1 MPNFTDKCLGILGA
15 CRRFFRME
23 PSRIRIIMREEVATS
38 RNGALER
45 AFFATRKGRLYQPQ
59 DDEE

>member
-1 MPNFTDKCLGILGA
+1 MPDLIDKCLGVLGA

-23 PSRIRIIMREEVATS
+23 PSRIRMIIHEEVETT

-45 AFFATRKGRLYQPQ
+45 AFFATRKGGLYQPQ